1 MALDLA
7 PKRNTSRRFDE
18 IEPQCIDSWS
28 KSKRSKRVYE
38 GTEEEQLATC
48 LVLLARG
55 GGGAGAPRP
64 SPPSSTTT
72 ADPDEKTDFSV
83 VTPPQNNIHRCSVCN
98 KVFQSY
104 HALGG
109 HKASHRVKPPITTT
123 AVLKPPTSAVSSLN
137 PSGRLHEC
145 SICHKSFPS
154 GQALGG
160 HKRKHYD
167 GVISAAAAKSRTTS
181 SEGARGA
188 KSGITS
194 EVGGV
199 SHMTVAIPHNFD
211 LNLPPSPE
219 ISCDEEVES
228 ALPPLFE

>member
-7 PKRNTSRRFDE
+7 PKRNTSCRFDE
-18 IEPQCIDSWS
+18 IEPQCIDSWR
-28 KSKRSKRVYE
+28 KSKRSKRVNYE

-55 GGGAGAPRP
+55 GGPRP

-72 ADPDEKTDFSV
+72 ADAEEKTEIKKTEFSV
-83 VTPPQNNIHRCSVCN
+83 VTPPQNNIHKCSVCN

-109 HKASHRVKPPITTT
+109 HKASHRVKPPI
-123 AVLKPPTSAVSSLN
+123 ADLKPPTSAVSALN

-167 GVISAAAAKSRTTS
+167 GVISASSAKSRTTS

-199 SHMTVAIPHNFD
+199 SHLTVAVPHNFD